1 MYILHIRLCV
11 FLKLDRPDPFS
22 CWLFIGRSTGN
33 ALVFAILF
41 WGYLCICQGKSP
53 HLWTK
58 PYNIVGYCWLLLVIV
73 GYCWLLLVIVGYFW
87 LLLVIVGYIIFI
99 NIIFSQVLGP
109 RVNQRSAAVF
119 P

>member
-1 MYILHIRLCV
+1 MYIYILHIRLCV
-11 FLKLDRPDPFS
+11 FFKLDRPDPFS

-58 PYNIVGYCWLLLVIV
+58 PYNIVGYCSLLLVVV
-73 GYCWLLLVIVGYFW
+73 GYCWLLLVIVGYCW
-87 LLLVIVGYIIFI
+87 LYHIH